1 MAECIRHEKKS
12 LEDLERDITCAV
24 CQERYTEPKLL
35 PCLHYYCKKCILQLA
50 HRTASQRPFSC
61 PECRKETTLPEDG
74 VDGLKTAFFVYRM
87 QSMYSTVERVHGKVE
102 VKCEGCTDSEDKAEA
117 FCRQCAVFICKECI
131 KQHKKWKPFAS
142 HEVDT
147 LEDLKQGR
155 VREITV
161 EEPPTKKCP
170 THEEPL
176 IIYCFDCATL
186 ICHHCTAKIHG
197 DHNFEFSKVAAL
209 NTRKTLLSKV
219 EPIKEKVS
227 NLSRAVKAV
236 QASMQE
242 VEEQGILVSNTILTS
257 FAELAEILEKRK
269 NELLQENSQ
278 AVKKKV
284 AKLVAQEK
292 NLSLAT
298 AELHSIVDYT
308 ERFVGKCSDNEV
320 MSMLT
325 EIDNRIQV
333 DIEEHSKSG
342 LSLEPVEEANMGV
355 EVIGSKTLQ
364 DFCQTKAKYIY
375 SSVDPGACTVEG
387 EGVKTAEVGKT
398 AEVLLTARLPNNKT
412 TRRKV
417 AVVGILKSLYN
428 KSEIKC
434 IVKQLQPGEYR
445 IQYQPIVRGRHE
457 LTVSVNKEQ
466 VSGSPYSV
474 FVSISPT
481 MLGHPVK
488 VWRNTGVPRG
498 ITINSVNQI
507 IVATGNTIIKLDGDE
522 IINLVKL
529 SATKLAGFQFVS
541 TDLQNNIYCTSC
553 DDSTILRCDKTGGN
567 VQTNTAKQVKAGHWG
582 IAVVGDEV
590 MVCEH
595 KKIGT
600 ITVYTKD
607 LQYVRRIEHP
617 NMGRFYGI
625 SADIHG
631 NLYVTDATYSCVR
644 IFSNDGRFLRRF
656 SCDIKE
662 ATKLTSTCGICV
674 SGHFVYVTDRDH
686 HCVAVFTTAGEF
698 VTSFGQEG
706 KQVGYLSYPNDVCV
720 DQDGFVYVSDNSNNR
735 VQCF

>member
-1 MAECIRHEKKS
+1 MAEGIRHEKKS

-24 CQERYTEPKLL
+24 CQECYTEPKLL

-50 HRTASQRPFSC
+50 HRTASQKPFSC
-61 PECRKETTLPEDG
+61 PECRKETTLPVEG

-102 VKCEGCTDSEDKAEA
+102 VKCEGCTGSEDKAEA
-117 FCRQCAVFICKECI
+117 FCRQCAVFICKECV
-131 KQHKKWKPFAS
+131 KQHKKWKAFSS

-161 EEPPTKKCP
+161 DEPPTKKCP

-176 IIYCFDCATL
+176 IIYCFDCATV
-186 ICHHCTAKIHG
+186 ICHHCTAKIHR
-197 DHNFEFSKVAAL
+197 DHNFEFSKVAAP

-227 NLSRAVKAV
+227 NISRAVKAV
-236 QASMQE
+236 QTTIQE
-242 VEEQGILVSNTILTS
+242 VEEQGTCVTNTILAS
-257 FAELAEILEKRK
+257 FAELVEILEKCK

-278 AVKKKV
+278 AVQKKV

-308 ERFVGKCSDNEV
+308 ERFVSKCSDNEV

-342 LSLEPVEEANMGV
+342 LSLEPVEEANMRV

-364 DFCQTKAKYIY
+364 DLCQTKAKYIY
-375 SSVDPGACTVEG
+375 SSVHCAMEG

-412 TRRKV
+412 TRRKA

-434 IVKQLQPGEYR
+434 NVEQLKPGEYR
-445 IQYQPIVRGRHE
+445 IQYQPIVRGRHK

-466 VSGSPYSV
+466 VSGSPFSV

-488 VWRNTGVPRG
+488 VWRNIGVPRG

-507 IVATGNTIIKLDGDE
+507 IVATSSRIIKVDGDE
-522 IINLVKL
+522 SINLVSQ
-529 SATKLAGFQFVS
+529 SASEMTDFQFVS

-567 VQTNTAKQVKAGHWG
+567 VQTNTVNQVEAGHWG
-582 IAVVGDEV
+582 IAVVGNEV

-595 KKIGT
+595 KRNGT

-607 LQYVRRIEHP
+607 LKHIRCIEHP
-617 NMGRFYGI
+617 NMGKFYGI

-644 IFSNDGRFLRRF
+644 IFSNDGRSLRHF
-656 SCDIKE
+656 YCDIKE
-662 ATKLTSTCGICV
+662 ANTLTVTRGICV
-674 SGHFVYVTDRDH
+674 SGDYVYVTDWDH
-686 HCVAVFTTAGEF
+686 HCVAVFSTAGEF

-706 KQVGYLSYPNDVCV
+706 QQVGYLSYPDDVCV
-720 DQDGFVYVSDNSNNR
+720 DQDGFVYVSDNSNHR

>member
-1 MAECIRHEKKS
+1 MTECIRHEKKS

-61 PECRKETTLPEDG
+61 PECRKETTLPEDS

-186 ICHHCTAKIHG
+186 ICHHCTAKIHR
-197 DHNFEFSKVAAL
+197 DHNFEFSKVAAP

-227 NLSRAVKAV
+227 NISRAMKAV
-236 QASMQE
+236 QATIQE
-242 VEEQGILVSNTILTS
+242 VEEQGTLVSNTILTS

-278 AVKKKV
+278 SVKKKV

-308 ERFVGKCSDNEV
+308 ERFIGKCSDNEV

-342 LSLEPVEEANMGV
+342 LSLEPVEEANMRV

-398 AEVLLTARLPNNKT
+398 AEVLLTTRLSNNKT
-412 TRRKV
+412 TRRKI
-417 AVVGILKSLYN
+417 AVVGILKSLSY

-434 IVKQLQPGEYR
+434 NVEQLQPGEYR

-457 LTVSVNKEQ
+457 LTVSVDKEQ
-466 VSGSPYSV
+466 VSGSPFSV
-474 FVSISPT
+474 FVFI
-481 MLGHPVK
+481 
-488 VWRNTGVPRG
+488 W
-498 ITINSVNQI
+498 
-507 IVATGNTIIKLDGDE
+507 
-522 IINLVKL
+522 
-529 SATKLAGFQFVS
+529 
-541 TDLQNNIYCTSC
+541 
-553 DDSTILRCDKTGGN
+553 
-567 VQTNTAKQVKAGHWG
+567 
-582 IAVVGDEV
+582 
-590 MVCEH
+590 
-595 KKIGT
+595 
-600 ITVYTKD
+600 
-607 LQYVRRIEHP
+607 
-617 NMGRFYGI
+617 
-625 SADIHG
+625 
-631 NLYVTDATYSCVR
+631 
-644 IFSNDGRFLRRF
+644 
-656 SCDIKE
+656 
-662 ATKLTSTCGICV
+662 
-674 SGHFVYVTDRDH
+674 
-686 HCVAVFTTAGEF
+686 
-698 VTSFGQEG
+698 
-706 KQVGYLSYPNDVCV
+706 
-720 DQDGFVYVSDNSNNR
+720 
-735 VQCF
+735 